1 MSKQD
6 KKELRQQI
14 ACEWLQ
20 ENYLQFGSL
29 RHDVV
34 ADRLQIKAYK
44 PTPNPSLKGRE
55 ECDGLLAIGDRQ
67 ELWRNL
73 TDKDINT
80 MVCQCVAESGV
91 NISVTEM
98 WTALK
103 SDMVPAVHPLRAWL
117 DGLRPYTA
125 DQPDWIDMVAR
136 QVHVKNN
143 DTENKIQQPKQL
155 DSTTYSA
162 RNNTAS
168 GTGELIFDDN
178 MDNLRPNQI
187 APHSPTRLIG
197 DPAHPLGAQGEDK
210 IQQPK
215 QLDLTTNSARNN
227 TASGTE
233 ELILNDNIDNLRPNQ
248 IAPHS
253 PTRLIGDPAHPLGA
267 HGENTHSR
275 GRSILISPDGSNDRF
290 AYDSSG
296 TLSPLSSET
305 PTSLSLQHNPA
316 ERLWRVCFKKW
327 FVAMVASWMKD
338 EVVNHTVL
346 VLVGRQG
353 IYKTTWLDHLI
364 PPALRPYSSK
374 LPLSGQISKDDRL
387 RLCENGMLN
396 IDELDAI
403 CGREMNIMKS
413 LLTSTDINERA
424 AYGRLKERKVR
435 LASFCASTNKREFL
449 TDITGNRRWLPFE
462 VESIQNPFYTTLP
475 YEMMYAQA
483 VYLVQNDFN
492 YWFDM
497 DEIEVMEQHNEEF
510 RAQENEEELLKVYFA
525 VPAANSMNSKFLTTA
540 EISEKL
546 VSAGNIK
553 RPMSLSRLGMI
564 LGQHGFIASRQGTP
578 ARRGWIVYERDSE
591 EINAERK
598 LLSKTPIAST
608 DSIY

>member
-1 MSKQD
+1 MNKQD

-14 ACEWLQ
+14 ACEWLE
-20 ENYLQFGSL
+20 ENYLNYGSV

-34 ADRLQIKAYK
+34 TDRLQIRMADSLEDGSAYCLEFRGK
-44 PTPNPSLKGRE
+44 EN
-55 ECDGLLAIGDRQ
+55 
-67 ELWRNL
+67 WRNL

-80 MVCQCVAESGV
+80 MVCQCVAEKGV
-91 NISVTEM
+91 NISTNEM

-103 SDMVPAVHPLRAWL
+103 SDMVPAVHPLREWL
-117 DGLRPYTA
+117 NGLQPWSSNE
-125 DQPDWIDMVAR
+125 PDWIDLVAQKVR
-136 QVHVKNN
+136 VRESAQVLSA
-143 DTENKIQQPKQL
+143 TPKV
-155 DSTTYSA
+155 S
-162 RNNTAS
+162 R
-168 GTGELIFDDN
+168 
-178 MDNLRPNQI
+178 
-187 APHSPTRLIG
+187 
-197 DPAHPLGAQGEDK
+197 PLGEGEAQ
-210 IQQPK
+210 
-215 QLDLTTNSARNN
+215 SAV
-227 TASGTE
+227 E
-233 ELILNDNIDNLRPNQ
+233 
-248 IAPHS
+248 
-253 PTRLIGDPAHPLGA
+253 
-267 HGENTHSR
+267 
-275 GRSILISPDGSNDRF
+275 SNAD
-290 AYDSSG
+290 A
-296 TLSPLSSET
+296 
-305 PTSLSLQHNPA
+305 
-316 ERLWRVCFKKW
+316 LWRKCFKKW

-353 IYKTTWLDHLI
+353 IYKTTWLDRLM
-364 PPALRPYSSK
+364 PPALRAYSSK

-387 RLCENGMLN
+387 RLCENGLLN

-403 CGREMNIMKS
+403 CGREMNIVKS
-413 LLTSTDINERA
+413 LLTSTDVNERA
-424 AYGRLKERKVR
+424 AYGRLKERRVR
-435 LASFCASTNKREFL
+435 LASFCASTNNREFL

-462 VESIQNPFYTTLP
+462 VESIQNPFEDIIL
-475 YEMMYAQA
+475 YERLYAQA
-483 VYLVQNDFN
+483 KAYVECGYFA
-492 YWFDM
+492 YWFDL
-497 DEIEVMEQHNEEF
+497 DEIEVLEQHNEEF

>member
-1 MSKQD
+1 MNKQD

-14 ACEWLQ
+14 ACEWLE
-20 ENYLQFGSL
+20 ENYLNYGSL

-34 ADRLQIKAYK
+34 TDRLQIRMADSLEDGSAYCLEFRGK
-44 PTPNPSLKGRE
+44 EN
-55 ECDGLLAIGDRQ
+55 
-67 ELWRNL
+67 WRNL

-80 MVCQCVAESGV
+80 MVCQCVAEKGV
-91 NISVTEM
+91 NISTNEM

-103 SDMVPAVHPLRAWL
+103 SDMVPAVHPLREWL
-117 DGLRPYTA
+117 NGLQPWSSNE
-125 DQPDWIDMVAR
+125 PDWIDLVAQKVR
-136 QVHVKNN
+136 VRESAQVLSA
-143 DTENKIQQPKQL
+143 TPKV
-155 DSTTYSA
+155 S
-162 RNNTAS
+162 R
-168 GTGELIFDDN
+168 
-178 MDNLRPNQI
+178 
-187 APHSPTRLIG
+187 
-197 DPAHPLGAQGEDK
+197 PLGEGEAQ
-210 IQQPK
+210 
-215 QLDLTTNSARNN
+215 SAV
-227 TASGTE
+227 E
-233 ELILNDNIDNLRPNQ
+233 
-248 IAPHS
+248 
-253 PTRLIGDPAHPLGA
+253 
-267 HGENTHSR
+267 
-275 GRSILISPDGSNDRF
+275 SNAD
-290 AYDSSG
+290 A
-296 TLSPLSSET
+296 
-305 PTSLSLQHNPA
+305 
-316 ERLWRVCFKKW
+316 LWRKCFKKW

-353 IYKTTWLDHLI
+353 IYKTTWLDRLM
-364 PPALRPYSSK
+364 PPALRAYSSK

-387 RLCENGMLN
+387 RLCENGLLN

-403 CGREMNIMKS
+403 CGREMNIVKS
-413 LLTSTDINERA
+413 LLTSTDVNERA
-424 AYGRLKERKVR
+424 AYGRLKERRVR
-435 LASFCASTNKREFL
+435 LASFCASTNNREFL

-462 VESIQNPFYTTLP
+462 VESIQNPFEDIIL
-475 YEMMYAQA
+475 YERLYAQA
-483 VYLVQNDFN
+483 KAYVECGYFA
-492 YWFDM
+492 YWFDL
-497 DEIEVMEQHNEEF
+497 DEIEVLEQHNEEF